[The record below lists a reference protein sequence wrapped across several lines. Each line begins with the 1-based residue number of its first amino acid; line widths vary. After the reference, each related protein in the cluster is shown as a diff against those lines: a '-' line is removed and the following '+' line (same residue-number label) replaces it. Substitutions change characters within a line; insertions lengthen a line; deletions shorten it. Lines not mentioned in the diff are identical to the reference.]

1 MDNPYGGYP
10 PNYQM
15 GYQAMYQPY
24 GYYVPPVQYPNPG
37 VPVASTPSTSQPQP
51 PRRERRCKVIITDPK
66 DNNQL
71 ELDREK
77 KTLTSSSGANSTAEI
92 TENVIDK
99 SVGVVESKATE
110 VSKKKLNSGEKKKKK
125 KKKKKK

>member
-1 MDNPYGGYP
+1 
-10 PNYQM
+10 M
-15 GYQAMYQPY
+15 GPY
-24 GYYVPPVQYPNPG
+24 GYYVPPVRYPNPG

-77 KTLTSSSGANSTAEI
+77 KTLTSSSDANSTAEI

-110 VSKKKLNSGEKKKKK
+110 VSKEELSVKSNDTSSTEEKNTVVDDKEPLKDIIRSN
-125 KKKKKK
+125 

>member
-1 MDNPYGGYP
+1 MGFFSCFPLPMSNKRGGGYTPNYNPYGGYP

-24 GYYVPPVQYPNPG
+24 GYYVPV
-37 VPVASTPSTSQPQP
+37 VSTPSTSQPQP

-77 KTLTSSSGANSTAEI
+77 KTLTSSSDANSTAEI

-99 SVGVVESKATE
+99 SVGVV
-110 VSKKKLNSGEKKKKK
+110 
-125 KKKKKK
+125 